1 MTARTCLHQ
10 GNVYEF
16 WPQHTRSLTR
26 QRTLYDYG
34 SSNRISFCCR
44 QTSFYEQSVGQSC
57 TLFSY
62 YCTEIRWQWCV
73 CVRIGVRRSLST
85 ELFNSRWR
93 KTGRTDGRT
102 EFDWP
107 MTRRLCSGW
116 TVHHVL
122 RMTPVVAKIWVVLTI
137 GMELAFD
144 EGVDASKGAS
154 SLKSG
159 ESIEILI
166 FLVSFKRSTCNFN
179 KMQRK
184 AGLT

>member
-1 MTARTCLHQ
+1 MNFDHNTRVLLLD
-10 GNVYEF
+10 NVRYMIMALVIALVSAVDRHRF
-16 WPQHTRSLTR
+16 T
-26 QRTLYDYG
+26 
-34 SSNRISFCCR
+34 SNRSAKVVRC
-44 QTSFYEQSVGQSC
+44 SVTIAQKSDA
-57 TLFSY
+57 
-62 YCTEIRWQWCV
+62 QWCVCV